1 MKSTLLWARDKWLLL
16 VGLSVL
22 AFALGVLVVYLSP

>member
-1 MKSTLLWARDKWLLL
+1 MKATLHWARDKWMLL
-16 VGLSVL
+16 VGLSVV

>member
-22 AFALGVLVVYLSP
+22 AFALGALVVYLSP